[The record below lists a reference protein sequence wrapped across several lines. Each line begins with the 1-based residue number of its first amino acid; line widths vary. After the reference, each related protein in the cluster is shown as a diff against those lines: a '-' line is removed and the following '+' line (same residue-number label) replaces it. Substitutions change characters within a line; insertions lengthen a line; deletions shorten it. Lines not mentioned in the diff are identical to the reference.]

1 MCTIAQHLC
10 LLLFPSYSLC
20 RRQKWLPLL
29 YVRFFCRCSSIP
41 NLAESVAPLSRGL
54 HFNQVM
60 GKSVFVN
67 VFSVFLFSLPLSF
80 FFLHFFIFFKPG
92 TGRKE
97 SRNLVMPVVYLV
109 AYLLKDLTLELSTQ
123 PASGKSLTHNINL
136 SLWLQTAPSFLSRA
150 F

>member
-1 MCTIAQHLC
+1 M
-10 LLLFPSYSLC
+10 Y
-20 RRQKWLPLL
+20 
-29 YVRFFCRCSSIP
+29 
-41 NLAESVAPLSRGL
+41 
-54 HFNQVM
+54 
-60 GKSVFVN
+60 VN
-67 VFSVFLFSLPLSF
+67 VFSVFLFFSLSLFLSF
-80 FFLHFFIFFKPG
+80 FFKPG

>member
-80 FFLHFFIFFKPG
+80 FFFKFFYFFKPG

>member
-20 RRQKWLPLL
+20 RRQKLLPLL

-80 FFLHFFIFFKPG
+80 FFLFFYFFKPG

>member
-54 HFNQVM
+54 HFNQMM

-80 FFLHFFIFFKPG
+80 FFLNFFIFLNQAQAGKNPE
-92 TGRKE
+92 T
-97 SRNLVMPVVYLV
+97 
-109 AYLLKDLTLELSTQ
+109 LLCQ
-123 PASGKSLTHNINL
+123 
-136 SLWLQTAPSFLSRA
+136 SFI
-150 F
+150 

>member
-1 MCTIAQHLC
+1 MCFL
-10 LLLFPSYSLC
+10 
-20 RRQKWLPLL
+20 
-29 YVRFFCRCSSIP
+29 
-41 NLAESVAPLSRGL
+41 
-54 HFNQVM
+54 
-60 GKSVFVN
+60 
-67 VFSVFLFSLPLSF
+67 FLFSLPLSF
-80 FFLHFFIFFKPG
+80 FFFTFFYFFKPG

>member
-1 MCTIAQHLC
+1 M
-10 LLLFPSYSLC
+10 
-20 RRQKWLPLL
+20 
-29 YVRFFCRCSSIP
+29 
-41 NLAESVAPLSRGL
+41 AESVAPLSRGL

-80 FFLHFFIFFKPG
+80 FLKFFYFFKPG